1 MSTSM
6 APHKRGWSR
15 RRRYAAV
22 FLPSIAV
29 GLGWSVLTA
38 QGALAASLHVSGLP
52 TTITADRLVGTNFA
66 QYGWFDGAKAN
77 PGAGIP
83 GLIPVTRTGIENAT
97 LYNLCQSV
105 TIPGF
110 NVSLVIKA
118 GTDSAN
124 PVKATNLVIDM
135 SKLEGNATFT
145 NIDIGG
151 DASELSKGPKGF
163 AGPQNMFS
171 QEAQALEITK
181 LKQTAYSTS
190 AGTFTLNGLS
200 LEVKTGTIT
209 CPV

>member
-1 MSTSM
+1 MSTHVAQRNRS
-6 APHKRGWSR
+6 WSR

-29 GLGWSVLTA
+29 GMGWSVLTA

-52 TTITADRLVGTNFA
+52 STITADRLVGTGFA
-66 QYGWFDGAKAN
+66 QYGWFDAAN
-77 PGAGIP
+77 ANAGAGIP
-83 GLIPVTRTGIENAT
+83 SMIPVTRTGIQNAT

-105 TIPGF
+105 TIPGC

-118 GTDSAN
+118 GTDAAN

-135 SKLEGNATFT
+135 SKLAGNASFT

-163 AGPQNMFS
+163 TGPQNMFS
-171 QEAQALEITK
+171 QEAQALEITN

-190 AGTFTLNGLS
+190 AGTFTLNGLD
-200 LEVKTGTIT
+200 LEIKAGTST